1 MKMNMLRPQA
11 MYGQLTNTGLSKG
24 SQTLNDSI
32 YVTFRNRK
40 STSMVLEVWAVFA
53 LGKVL
58 AGRGFRHVG
67 DVVS

>member
-1 MKMNMLRPQA
+1 MGNSQT
-11 MYGQLTNTGLSKG
+11 QGLSKG

-32 YVTFRNRK
+32 YVNFQNRK

-58 AGRGFRHVG
+58 AGRGL
-67 DVVS
+67 